1 MLEHGAMAIEDA
13 GHEGALEVEQGPVF
27 VGLCFGDLQPY
38 GVGTLGAIT
47 GSGSW
52 FAGLID
58 V

>member
-1 MLEHGAMAIEDA
+1 MAFEDA
-13 GHEGALEVEQGPVF
+13 GHEGALEVEQSPVF